1 MGLLILI
8 LGLEQYC
15 HQILPLYMTITA
27 NLKNVKYNEDKN
39 NNKNYLYYNNV
50 EISIFPSEYLL
61 K

>member
-1 MGLLILI
+1 
-8 LGLEQYC
+8 
-15 HQILPLYMTITA
+15 MTITA